1 MFEFKNGWETIKDS
15 RLRKIMEMQE
25 YYWNEIEPYTSG
37 YGDDR
42 ILDMFERRFGVR
54 VSHDIMMDIAYFED
68 F

>member
-1 MFEFKNGWETIKDS
+1 MKS
-15 RLRKIMEMQE
+15 RLGWQRIDSSATKKIIEMRD

-42 ILDMFERRFGVR
+42 ILNMFEKRFGVR
-54 VSHDIMMDIAYFED
+54 ISHDILMDIAYFED

>member
-1 MFEFKNGWETIKDS
+1 MKS
-15 RLRKIMEMQE
+15 RLGWQRIDSSATKKILEMRD
-25 YYWNEIEPYTSG
+25 YYWDVIEPVTNG

-54 VSHDIMMDIAYFED
+54 VSHDILMDIAYFED